1 MVKKKKQIKNVDNDS
16 ETMLN
21 NDSETIS
28 NNNNRINNNLSKE
41 YQKPTMYIWPVFQI
55 ITYYIIYNFTNN
67 MKKNV
72 ECICYDDSLLDKSS
86 NFSFYNITLYMFIMS
101 YVLISVLYFNTLNYT
116 LLIILNLIYIVIKIY
131 YIIYW
136 RRLYSNI
143 KENNCDC
150 AKTNNSKAINF
161 IVWLDIILYTI
172 FILILIFFIYIYFY
186 NPSYIFNIL
195 SMIKK

>member
-1 MVKKKKQIKNVDNDS
+1 MYMVRKNKQIKNTDTNS

-21 NDSETIS
+21 NDRF
-28 NNNNRINNNLSKE
+28 NNKLSKN
-41 YQKPTMYIWPVFQI
+41 YQKPSMYIWPAFQI
-55 ITYYIIYNFTNN
+55 ITYYIIYKFVNN

-72 ECICYDDSLLDKSS
+72 DCICYDNNLLDKFN
-86 NFSFYNITLYMFIMS
+86 NFSFYNITLYMFIIT
-101 YVLISVLYFNTLNYT
+101 YVLVSVMYFNNLNYT
-116 LLIILNLIYIVIKIY
+116 LLIILNIIYTVIKIY
-131 YIIYW
+131 YIISW
-136 RRLYSNI
+136 RKLYSNI
-143 KENNCDC
+143 KKNNCDC

-172 FILILIFFIYIYFY
+172 FIFILIFFIYIYFS